1 MRNIGSLACHQYYY
15 SWYSKIVCF
24 QRFGFAR
31 YLQCNKFHKFFTML
45 TELHWLIWVHK
56 TGRSLVRIQPA
67 NRMCP
72 KMSGITSSK
81 AISFGI
87 TINTITS
94 EYMKVMVKMP
104 QQTDIGSKSVIS
116 VKPLIKVV
124 GTQNL
129 FVALPFHY
137 ELLLHRGFS
146 IQ

>member
-1 MRNIGSLACHQYYY
+1 
-15 SWYSKIVCF
+15 
-24 QRFGFAR
+24 
-31 YLQCNKFHKFFTML
+31 
-45 TELHWLIWVHK
+45 
-56 TGRSLVRIQPA
+56 
-67 NRMCP
+67 
-72 KMSGITSSK
+72 
-81 AISFGI
+81 
-87 TINTITS
+87 
-94 EYMKVMVKMP
+94 MKVMVKMP